1 MACVSRGLCISK
13 ISIWFMKVN
22 VRGFARYVHRNPIK
36 IFSSEEAK
44 KLSNNPSLIFEDSL
58 SDVPPPSKK
67 EQARP
72 KNFAAEH
79 PSRTADK
86 YDKKK
91 DAVLIEK
98 SALNI
103 SKPHVIDVKKKHETN
118 NANQHVKDQI
128 TITACGESVVQDI
141 VTDKQTSERKLRY

>member
-1 MACVSRGLCISK
+1 MACVSRGFCISK
-13 ISIWFMKVN
+13 ISIWFIKVN
-22 VRGFARYVHRNPIK
+22 VRGFARYVHRNPMK

-44 KLSNNPSLIFEDSL
+44 KLSNKPSLIFEDSV
-58 SDVPPPSKK
+58 SDIPAPSKK
-67 EQARP
+67 EQVRS

-79 PSRTADK
+79 PSITAYK

-98 SALNI
+98 NTTNI
-103 SKPHVIDVKKKHETN
+103 SKPYVIDIKKKHDTN
-118 NANQHVKDQI
+118 QNVKDQI
-128 TITACGESVVQDI
+128 TIIACGEPVVQDI

>member
-22 VRGFARYVHRNPIK
+22 VRGFARYVHRNPIQ

-44 KLSNNPSLIFEDSL
+44 KLSNKPSLIFEDSF
-58 SDVPPPSKK
+58 SDVPAPSKK

-79 PSRTADK
+79 PSKTADI

-98 SALNI
+98 SAVNI
-103 SKPHVIDVKKKHETN
+103 SKPHVIDAKKKHETN
-118 NANQHVKDQI
+118 HANQHVKDQI